1 MTYPEEPEKPRLS
14 KESKE
19 EALRRILKKHGT
31 TGGEVNGPS
40 VQQSGSVPESH
51 YRIEK
56 FADYQALTLQRDLA
70 KKVDLESPYFLEHD
84 QLARDTAF
92 IGGREYV
99 NFGTY
104 NYLDLNGHPRVN
116 EAAHQAML
124 KYGTSA
130 SASRLVS
137 GERPPHRELE
147 SLIAEIHGTPA
158 AITFVSGHATN
169 VSTIGT
175 LLGKRDLVLHD
186 RLIHNSMLQGAL
198 LSGAM
203 RQPFDH
209 NDVKGLDELLS
220 RSRRKFEKVLI
231 CVEGIYSMD
240 GDMPPLPDFIEVAR
254 KHKALIMIDEA
265 HSLGALGARGHGIA
279 EHFGI
284 DPSEVDIW
292 MGTLSKTLA
301 GCGGYIA
308 GSEALITLL
317 KHSASGFLYSVGMPP
332 PIAAASL
339 EALRIMEE
347 EPNRVRKLQENGKL
361 MLDLAREAG
370 LNTGYA
376 IGSPVLPIIT
386 GSSLLAARLSKALFE
401 AGINAPPIIYPA
413 VEERVARLRF
423 FISSAHSEE
432 QIRFTINE
440 TVAQLRRLTNDPA
453 VAIKG

>member
-1 MTYPEEPEKPRLS
+1 MTQSDNPEKPRLS
-14 KESKE
+14 RESKE
-19 EALRRILKKHGT
+19 EALRRILKKHPGLA
-31 TGGEVNGPS
+31 
-40 VQQSGSVPESH
+40 GSEATPDAAQPAAIPEAY

-56 FADYQALTLQRDLA
+56 FAEYQSIALQQNLA
-70 KKVDLESPYFLEHD
+70 RKVDLESPYFLEHD
-84 QLARDTAF
+84 RIARDTAV
-92 IGGREYV
+92 IGGKEYI

-104 NYLDLNGHPRVN
+104 NYLDLNGDPRVN

-147 SLIAEIHGTPA
+147 EKIAEIHGTPA
-158 AITFVSGHATN
+158 ALTFVSGHATN

-175 LLGKRDLVLHD
+175 LLGKRDLILHD

-198 LSGAM
+198 LSGAQ
-203 RQPFDH
+203 RQPFEH
-209 NDVKGLDELLS
+209 NDVKGLDELLT

-231 CVEGIYSMD
+231 CIEGVYSMD
-240 GDMPPLPDFIEVAR
+240 GDVPPLPDFIKVAQ
-254 KHKALIMIDEA
+254 KHKALLMVDEA
-265 HSLGALGARGHGIA
+265 HSLGALGKRGRGIG
-279 EHFGI
+279 EHFGVNPA
-284 DPSEVDIW
+284 DVDIW

-301 GCGGYIA
+301 GCGGYIT
-308 GSEALITLL
+308 GSAALISLL

-339 EALRIMEE
+339 EALRIMER
-347 EPNRVRKLQENGKL
+347 EPERVQKLQENGRL
-361 MLDLAREAG
+361 MLELAKAEG
-370 LNTGYA
+370 LNTGHA
-376 IGSPVLPIIT
+376 TGSSVLPIIT

-401 AGINAPPIIYPA
+401 EGINAPPIIYPA

-432 QIRFTINE
+432 QLRHTIRRTAE
-440 TVAQLRRLTNDPA
+440 LMRKLSESPLPVQ
-453 VAIKG
+453 KG

>member
-1 MTYPEEPEKPRLS
+1 MTKSDPPEKPRIS
-14 KESKE
+14 RESKE
-19 EALRRILKKHGT
+19 DALRRILKKHAEAS
-31 TGGEVNGPS
+31 GELNKIVAPPQAS
-40 VQQSGSVPESH
+40 IPEAH
-51 YRIEK
+51 YRIDK
-56 FADYQALTLQRDLA
+56 FADYQALTMQQTLA
-70 KKVDLESPYFLEHD
+70 KKVDLESPYFIEHD
-84 QLARDTAF
+84 RLARDTAS
-92 IGGREYV
+92 IGGREYI

-116 EAAHQAML
+116 EAAYQALL
-124 KYGTSA
+124 KFGTSA

-147 SLIAEIHGTPA
+147 QFIAEMHGTPA

-175 LLGKRDLVLHD
+175 LFGKRDLILHD

-203 RQPFDH
+203 RQPFEH
-209 NDVKGLDELLS
+209 NDVKGLDELLT

-254 KHKALIMIDEA
+254 KHKALIMVDEA
-265 HSLGALGARGHGIA
+265 HSLGVLGARGRGIA

-284 DPSEVDIW
+284 DPSHVDIW

-308 GSEALITLL
+308 GSEALIMLL

-339 EALRIMEE
+339 EALRIMDE
-347 EPNRVRKLQENGKL
+347 EPERVRKLQANGKL
-361 MLDLAREAG
+361 MLELAKEAG

-376 IGSPVLPIIT
+376 IGSTVLPVIT
-386 GSSLLAARLSKALFE
+386 GSSLLAARLSKALFA

-423 FISSAHSEE
+423 FLSSAHSEE
-432 QIRFTINE
+432 QIRFTIGE
-440 TVAQLRRLTNDPA
+440 VAKNMRLLTNQSSS
-453 VAIKG
+453 AI